1 MTCASVTRQYM
12 LLQEL
17 TDLKE
22 RCRKQGLLEQELQQ
36 RENRISQLQHTLT
49 AVEVGLPGF
58 SADHLPT
65 IDEQHQPSLAVQ
77 SQSLCKA
84 VKRTSHVPCL
94 FISCQNVCL

>member
-1 MTCASVTRQYM
+1 M

-22 RCRKQGLLEQELQQ
+22 RCRKQGLLEKELQ
-36 RENRISQLQHTLT
+36 RDSRISQLQHTLT

-58 SADHLPT
+58 LADHLPT
-65 IDEQHQPSLAVQ
+65 IDEQHQPRLAVQ

-84 VKRTSHVPCL
+84 VRRTSHIPCL
-94 FISCQNVCL
+94 FISCQNVFVFVAMT